1 MSKKYTYKL
10 EITFGNRTSFE
21 SLTGT
26 MRISSALDSFKLGPR
41 KVALNYTR
49 TRKQSIE
56 QALNQTRY
64 SRMQELWL
72 LYFAVTGEFPKPKS
86 VIFAIED
93 KSESYDSEDMD
104 LPRERI
110 PKFNSKLKDH
120 RISTRTCANSV
131 LSSTKKYPILISIS
145 YLIRSFYITDDEYG
159 RFRILWGAFNSLYNS
174 FSKNEKAEWKRV
186 RKLVLELDNRLCLE
200 KTKDVFSAAPALSSP
215 CWRLGD
221 YLSSGQ
227 FNLTSDGH
235 NSRFSNESRI
245 NALVEDADVGTLI
258 ALKRH
263 YQYDRL
269 VKNVPLDKNPI
280 EQKIQADIRTDG
292 SQFLFAMIDYLYWLR
307 CDTVHGNSI
316 YPLFVDNELNDL
328 LSTLNDCLEIV
339 IKESISFLAS
349 TTMSE
354 GSQT

>member
-1 MSKKYTYKL
+1 MAKKYSYKL
-10 EITFGNRTSFE
+10 EIIFANRTSFE
-21 SLTGT
+21 PLMGT

-41 KVALNYTR
+41 KLTLNYTR
-49 TRKQSIE
+49 ARKQSIE
-56 QALNQTRY
+56 QALNQTRH

-72 LYFAVTGEFPKPKS
+72 LYFAVTGEFPRPKT
-86 VIFAIED
+86 VIFTIED

-110 PKFNSKLKDH
+110 PKINSKLKDH

-145 YLIRSFYITDDEYG
+145 YLIRSFYIPDDEYG

-186 RKLVLELDNRLCLE
+186 RKLVLELDNRLCL
-200 KTKDVFSAAPALSSP
+200 KKAKDVFSAAPALSSP
-215 CWRLGD
+215 CWRLSD
-221 YLSSGQ
+221 YLSNGQ
-227 FNLTSDGH
+227 FELK
-235 NSRFSNESRI
+235 SNGQPACFRYKERI
-245 NALVEDADVGTLI
+245 KALAEDADIITLK
-258 ALKRH
+258 ALKCH

-269 VKNVPLDKNPI
+269 LKKVPLDKNPI
-280 EQKIQADIRTDG
+280 EQKIQDNIQTSG

-339 IKESISFLAS
+339 VKESISFLAS
-349 TTMSE
+349 SNMPK

>member
-1 MSKKYTYKL
+1 MSKKYIYKL
-10 EITFGNRTSFE
+10 EITFGNRSSFE
-21 SLTGT
+21 PLTGT

-41 KVALNYTR
+41 KVTINYTR
-49 TRKQSIE
+49 ARKQSIE

-64 SRMQELWL
+64 SRVQELWL
-72 LYFAVTGEFPKPKS
+72 LYFAVTGEFPRPKS

-93 KSESYDSEDMD
+93 KSESYDSEDMN
-104 LPRERI
+104 LPQERI

-120 RISTRTCANSV
+120 RIITRTCANSI
-131 LSSTKKYPILISIS
+131 LSSAQKYPILISIS
-145 YLIRSFYITDDEYG
+145 YLIKSFCITDDEYG

-174 FSKNEKAEWKRV
+174 FSMNDKAEWNRV
-186 RKLVLELDNRLCLE
+186 RKLVLELNNRLCLKKAE
-200 KTKDVFSAAPALSSP
+200 HVFSAAPALSSP

-221 YLSSGQ
+221 YLSSRQ

-235 NSRFSNESRI
+235 NSRFSYGHRI
-245 NALVEDADVGTLI
+245 NALVEDADVDTLI

-269 VKNVPLDKNPI
+269 LKNVPLDKNPI

-349 TTMSE
+349 STMSE